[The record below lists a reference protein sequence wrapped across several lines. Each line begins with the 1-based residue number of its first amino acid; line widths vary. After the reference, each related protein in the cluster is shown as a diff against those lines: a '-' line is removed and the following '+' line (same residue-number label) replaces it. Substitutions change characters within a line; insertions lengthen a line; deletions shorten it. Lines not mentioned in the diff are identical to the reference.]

1 MIGCGLNV
9 QWIHAN
15 CCSVFTAFTKQEFDW
30 MLSRVVPGT
39 VYLGLG
45 SLALIVL
52 EALTVSIVDVPGTF
66 SKISTV
72 LSTLFY
78 TAVAASIFG
87 ISIVSVAQNIV
98 KLQF

>member
-1 MIGCGLNV
+1 VIGCRLNV

-15 CCSVFTAFTKQEFDW
+15 CSVFTAFTKQEFDW

-78 TAVAASIFG
+78 TAVAAFIFG
-87 ISIVSVAQNIV
+87 ISIVSVARNIA
-98 KLQF
+98 KSQF